1 MRQAGQAK
9 ETSAGVER
17 RGVARSLQP
26 WVEEDS
32 VGREEYRRIAAHGQY
47 GEIRLAR

>member
-17 RGVARSLQP
+17 RGVARPLQP

-32 VGREEYRRIAAHGQY
+32 VGREEQRMIATQG
-47 GEIRLAR
+47 